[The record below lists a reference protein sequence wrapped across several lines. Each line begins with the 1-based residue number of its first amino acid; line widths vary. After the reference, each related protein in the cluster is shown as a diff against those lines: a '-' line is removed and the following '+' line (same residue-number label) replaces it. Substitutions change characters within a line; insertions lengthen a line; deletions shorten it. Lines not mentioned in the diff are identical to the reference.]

1 MFVVPGNNE
10 QLTSLQVGTC
20 SVDLGKAMTVDA
32 HHEVV
37 LPGTLCSV
45 SIVVA
50 GTRKPAYVRGVDR
63 ADQRVALRT
72 RKDWPRDYV
81 HVLAREAVS

>member
-1 MFVVPGNNE
+1 
-10 QLTSLQVGTC
+10 
-20 SVDLGKAMTVDA
+20 
-32 HHEVV
+32 

-81 HVLAREAVS
+81 HVLTREAVS